1 MSRAKGKAGGEW
13 PLRVMVSWAFGW
25 LHGEGRIG
33 SCFIPGLS
41 GQKYQDGEIRGLS
54 RGKNGAEG
62 YQGFIKAAVWPDVNP
77 LFLNGFYQK

>member
-1 MSRAKGKAGGEW
+1 MSGHSGLWPKGRSDGYK
-13 PLRVMVSWAFGW
+13 
-25 LHGEGRIG
+25 GRGRNG
-33 SCFIPGLS
+33 SRFIPGLS

-62 YQGFIKAAVWPDVNP
+62 YQGFINMAAYLDANL

>member
-1 MSRAKGKAGGEW
+1 MAARAGG
-13 PLRVMVSWAFGW
+13 RN
-25 LHGEGRIG
+25 G

-54 RGKNGAEG
+54 RGKNGLAG
-62 YQGFIKAAVWPDVNP
+62 YQGFIKTAVWCDVNL